1 MPKTNHNRNFRDE
14 RDYTV
19 PGGDF
24 CRGKHG
30 AAKNK
35 RGQKKFRRSR
45 QRFHQNQQVTAMV
58 DEDVSLMPTKHD
70 NVLKGH
76 SKLRVTS
83 GSRCNPM
90 VCTQC
95 GKECNILV
103 IVVPLE
109 RELCKA
115 CKSQLP

>member
-30 AAKNK
+30 AAKSK

-70 NVLKGH
+70 KVLKGH
-76 SKLRVTS
+76 SKLRMPS
-83 GSRCNPM
+83 GSGRKM
-90 VCTQC
+90 LCTQC
-95 GKECNILV
+95 GKEVTMLM

-109 RELCKA
+109 QELCKA
-115 CKSQLP
+115 CKAKLP